1 MTLVT
6 SKLDLETGGGSN
18 SDLDL
23 KARAFIEL
31 GHEVTVVTA
40 FSGSNKIPGT
50 PPYRVVEERL
60 PSRNLFGIQWGALHL
75 FRKYEKETDV
85 YYFDGQ
91 TFLYGAGLYR
101 HIGGKVPVVSFFNRE
116 LVAWP
121 DDARRFIDMPQLGL
135 LSRAKKSIRWY
146 AEKYLGMPLA
156 HGIDLN
162 SFTSPTYRKLYEAF
176 GLRMKREPLIVGDLY
191 DSAATIKEHAVMTD
205 IIPERRTHT
214 KPVTLFFSGR
224 LVSMRGVDI
233 LIQALSELTNKEDF
247 RVVISGSGPEAG
259 ALQKLA
265 AKLDVAPLVEFTGWL
280 DRESV
285 YQWLRRADIF
295 VIPRSMYGATSV
307 SLLEAMAFGLPS
319 IVPSGGGVAWVAGD
333 AALTFDEDDAHDLA
347 QKIARLADDAA
358 LRETLVSSCFVRLAE
373 LDYRKTAKRIQDAM
387 VSLTT
392 TRRA

>member
-60 PSRNLFGIQWGALHL
+60 PSRNLFGIQWGALRL

-91 TFLYGAGLYR
+91 TFLYGAGVYR
-101 HIGGKVPVVSFFNRE
+101 RLGGKVPVVSFFNRE

-135 LSRAKKSIRWY
+135 LSRVKKRIRWY
-146 AEKYLGMPLA
+146 AEKHLGMLLA
-156 HGIDLN
+156 NGIDLH

-176 GLRMKREPLIVGDLY
+176 GLRMKRDPLIVGDMY
-191 DSAATIKEHAVMTD
+191 DFATTVKEHAVMTD
-205 IIPERRTHT
+205 IIPERRKRTR
-214 KPVTLFFSGR
+214 PVTLFFSGR
-224 LVSMRGVDI
+224 LVAMRGVDI
-233 LIQALSELTNKEDF
+233 LIQALSELPNKEDF
-247 RVVISGSGPEAG
+247 RVVISGSGPEERALRELAG
-259 ALQKLA
+259 KTG
-265 AKLDVAPLVEFTGWL
+265 VAPFVQFTGWL
-280 DRESV
+280 DREAV
-285 YQWLRRADIF
+285 YQWLRRSDVF
-295 VIPRSMYGATSV
+295 VIPRGTYGATSV

-319 IVPSGGGVAWVAGD
+319 IVPECGGLAWVAGD
-333 AALTFDEDDAHDLA
+333 AALTFKEDDAHDLA
-347 QKIARLADDAA
+347 QKIARLASDAA
-358 LRETLVSSCFVRLAE
+358 LRDTLVNKCFTRLAE

-387 VSLTT
+387 AALTAT
-392 TRRA
+392 TRA